1 MQTTQGTSCSQRPE
15 KTERKRLPLQQ
26 QRRGRDIRMGL
37 LMAAV
42 EQAAVTT
49 QRVDAAPRWGQLG
62 H

>member
-15 KTERKRLPLQQ
+15 KTERKLQQ
-26 QRRGRDIRMGL
+26 QRWGRDIRMDL
-37 LMAAV
+37 LMAAA